1 MRIPH
6 QVDGFFKP
14 EHFKKYPLVEIP
26 QVFFDSRGSI
36 SNLVDGQIGD
46 VALIRSSENT
56 VRATHWHLLDWHF
69 CYLVSGSFTYEWS
82 NNINDSTVKRICV
95 ESGQMIFTP
104 AETPHQIKFT
114 EDSIFL
120 AISALSRTEENYEKD
135 TNRIESSFFD

>member
-1 MRIPH
+1 MKIPY
-6 QVDGFFKP
+6 QVDGFFNS

-26 QVFFDSRGSI
+26 QSFFDSRGSI

-56 VRATHWHLLDWHF
+56 VRATHWHLMDWHF
-69 CYLVSGSFTYEWS
+69 CYLISGSFTYKWTD
-82 NNINDSTVKRICV
+82 NIMDSIVKSINI

-104 AETPHQIKFT
+104 AETPHQLTFT

-120 AISALSRTEENYEKD
+120 AISALSRTVENYEKD
-135 TNRIESSFFD
+135 THRVEGSFFD